1 MSDKT
6 LYQPISCEI
15 HSELEL
21 AAMRRQP
28 VILTVASEDNQ
39 APQSYEAI
47 IEDVVIQD
55 HAEYAKVL
63 IDGKHSLIRLDHIT
77 GISPKIT
84 K

>member
-21 AAMRRQP
+21 AVMRRQP
-28 VILTVASEDNQ
+28 VIIKVVSVDNQ
-39 APQSYEAI
+39 APQTYEAI
-47 IEDVVIQD
+47 IEDILIQN

-63 IDGKHSLIRLDHIT
+63 IDGKNSLIRLDHIS